1 MNNLAFQIYG
11 STKSGIFQSTWK
23 TDNISTGSSASNQ
36 ITLPLIS
43 GGTYNFWIDW
53 GDGSTT
59 NVTSY
64 SQIYSGETL
73 PRTHTYTTAGIYTV
87 RITGTIIGF
96 GFNLTGDR
104 LKITSILSWG
114 KLRLGTGSVLTFYNC
129 DNLNLNN
136 VSDIL
141 DLTGTTSLYGFIFGN
156 KVTTTINRI
165 NEWDFSSVTNME
177 NSFAGTLL
185 FNQPLSFNSVNV
197 TNMSGLFAG
206 TKAFNSDVT
215 INTSKVTNMYSM
227 FGGAL
232 VFNKPLSF
240 DTSKVTSMSS
250 MFYGATAF
258 NSALNFDTSLV
269 TTMSQMFRGALLF
282 NQNIGSWNVSNITS
296 FFQMFIEDF
305 AFNNGGSDSIKNWQ
319 INTLSSV
326 DMSAM
331 FAYAYAFNQPIGLW
345 NTSKVNSMGS
355 MFYIATSF
363 NNGLASGVV
372 NQLPWDTSACTNMS
386 GMFQSAPAFNSNLG
400 TGTTPWDVSKVT
412 SFVDMFNGASKFNNG
427 DEATLSKI
435 NDWNIGGSVTSVNVS
450 YMFSSAYT
458 FNRNISSWSISK
470 ATSTSFMFFGAVAFN
485 QPLSNWERVG
495 STIGNITNMG
505 AMFQGASAFN
515 QNIGNW
521 NVTKVTQF
529 AQMFQG
535 SGFNN
540 GGSPDIDNWVINTTP
555 GANVLMNG
563 MFVTTSFNQPLNNWN
578 TSEVTNMSLMFGQSQ
593 FNNGLSSGAVGTLV
607 WNTGKVTNMSSMFET
622 NSSFN
627 CNIGNWNVSS
637 VTNFINFMLDKTA
650 ATFSSTNLDAIYNGW
665 IVNGVQPSTSG
676 TTNISFG
683 GAKYTAA
690 GVAGRLTLT
699 SAPNN
704 WIITDGGL

>member
-177 NSFAGTLL
+177 NSFGGTLL

-215 INTSKVTNMYSM
+215 INASKVINMYNM

-240 DTSKVTSMSS
+240 DTSKVTNMSS

-269 TTMSQMFRGALLF
+269 TTMSQMFRGASLF
-282 NQNIGSWNVSNITS
+282 NQNIGNWNVSNVTS

-305 AFNNGGSDSIKNWQ
+305 AFNNEGSDSIKNWQ

-326 DMSAM
+326 DMSSM

-345 NTSKVNSMGS
+345 NTSKVNSMSNMFFYDSAFNQPIGS
-355 MFYIATSF
+355 WDVSKVTNMAYMFVGCTSF
-363 NNGLASGVV
+363 NNGYASGVA
-372 NQLPWDTSACTNMS
+372 NQLPWNTSACINMAS
-386 GMFQSAPAFNSNLG
+386 MFAYCPAFNSNLG

-412 SFVDMFNGASKFNNG
+412 TFSSMFQGAANFNNG
-427 DEATLSKI
+427 DDLAPI
-435 NDWNIGGSVTSVNVS
+435 NNWSINTVSSVIMFGMFNNTSV
-450 YMFSSAYT
+450 
-458 FNRNISSWSISK
+458 FNRNISAWNVTK
-470 ATSTSFMFFGAVAFN
+470 VNTMEQMFAYASVFN
-485 QPLSNWERVG
+485 QSLSNWERIG
-495 STIGNITNMG
+495 STLVNITNMTN
-505 AMFQGASAFN
+505 MFLSC
-515 QNIGNW
+515 
-521 NVTKVTQF
+521 
-529 AQMFQG
+529 
-535 SGFNN
+535 
-540 GGSPDIDNWVINTTP
+540 P
-555 GANVLMNG
+555 
-563 MFVTTSFNQPLNNWN
+563 SFNQ
-578 TSEVTNMSLMFGQSQ
+578 S
-593 FNNGLSSGAVGTLV
+593 
-607 WNTGKVTNMSSMFET
+607 
-622 NSSFN
+622 
-627 CNIGNWNVSS
+627 IGNWNVSS
-637 VTNFINFMLDKTA
+637 VTNFVNFMYNKTP

-665 IVNGVQPSTSG
+665 IVNGVKPNI
-676 TTNISFG
+676 NISFG
-683 GAKYTAA
+683 TAKYSQA
-690 GVAGRLTLT
+690 GKPGKDTLLA
-699 SAPNN
+699 SPNN
-704 WIITDGGL
+704 WTITDGLLNVSGTSNNGGLIRVTTSAVHGFTTGNSVYIYGVNGTTNANGTWTITVVSTTVIELQGSTYNAAWTSGGNVILG